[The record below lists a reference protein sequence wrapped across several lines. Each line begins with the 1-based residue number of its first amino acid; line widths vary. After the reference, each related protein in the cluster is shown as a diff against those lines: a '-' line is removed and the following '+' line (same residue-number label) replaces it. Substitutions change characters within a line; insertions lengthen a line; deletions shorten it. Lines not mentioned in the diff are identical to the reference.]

1 MKFRRFFEGLLHN
14 WPAKILSLA
23 AAIVLFFVY
32 RMSTLEER
40 FISVPLQVPLSG
52 ELVPASD
59 WPRTVRVSLR
69 GESNSIYPV
78 LEDDIEARLDFS
90 GLTEEGI
97 TKAAVIINKRG
108 IAASLE
114 TLEIHVEPS
123 EVSLALEY
131 REERMVSITPSFRG
145 YLETGWELSS
155 WTVEPAMVTV
165 SGPAS
170 RIARL
175 ESIST
180 EVIEL
185 GGRKEAFSQNVR
197 LLSLDPLVR
206 LSGDG
211 MVNFAASIT
220 EASLERDLGPLP
232 VRINGLEERFRA
244 LVENPQAS
252 LRLQGPWPRLEP
264 LEPGDG
270 AVYVDCSE
278 INRAGEYRLPVQT
291 LFPSFVKVLRTQPAE
306 LLVQVVPRPP
316 EPLEDR
322 EAADADGKGGDR

>member
-1 MKFRRFFEGLLHN
+1 MKYSRIFERLLHN

-40 FISVPLQVPLSG
+40 FISVPLQVPLNG

-90 GLTEEGI
+90 GVEEEGI

-123 EVSLALEY
+123 EISLALEY
-131 REERMVSITPSFRG
+131 RDERMVSVTPSFRG
-145 YLETGWELSS
+145 YLETGWELST
-155 WTVEPAMVTV
+155 WTIEPAMVTV

-185 GGRKEAFSQNVR
+185 GGRKEAFSQSVR

-211 MVNFAASIT
+211 TVVFTAVIG
-220 EASLERDLGPLP
+220 EATLERDMGPLP
-232 VRINGLEERFRA
+232 VRLNGLEERFSA
-244 LVENPQAS
+244 LVDTPAVS

-264 LEPGDG
+264 LELQPGSL
-270 AVYVDCSE
+270 YVDCDE
-278 INRAGEYRLPVQT
+278 IDEAGVYRLPVQT
-291 LFPSFVKVLRTQPAE
+291 SLPSFVKLLRIQPAE
-306 LLVQVVPRPP
+306 LLVTVVPRPP
-316 EPLEDR
+316 EISTSAVDTDVVGEEEER
-322 EAADADGKGGDR
+322 